1 MTKIAYLDCGSG
13 ISGDMTIAALIDVGV
28 GLDNLNKALGSL
40 GLPGLELR
48 AVEVKRRG
56 FRALRVTVEA
66 EPEHTYRDWRQ
77 IKALIGSGSL
87 TDRQTD
93 LALRIFNVL
102 AKAESRVHGIPIE
115 KVHFHEVGAIDSIA
129 DIIGAA
135 VGWDLLGVDR
145 VVVSPVPTGFG
156 KIRIA
161 HGECSI
167 PAPATAELLRGVP
180 LAESSIKHE
189 LTTPTGAAILVAVA
203 DSFGPVPAM
212 KIKRIGY
219 GAGQRDFPQRPNI
232 LRLLVGEAVEDAK
245 HDAEDVCVL
254 ETNLDDERG
263 EIVAYCISRL
273 WQSGALDVY
282 TTAIGMKKD
291 RPAVKI
297 TVVCRPGDAALV
309 EDVLFAETTTLG
321 VRRWSAARSI
331 LRREPLT
338 VETSWGPVEG
348 KIGWRR
354 DGSPRFAPEYESCR
368 RVAMENDVP
377 LRDVY
382 EAAGKAFDERRGE
395 RGEGREERG

>member
-1 MTKIAYLDCGSG
+1 MTL
-13 ISGDMTIAALIDVGV
+13 AALIDVGV

-40 GLPGLELR
+40 GLPGLGLR

-56 FRALRVTVEA
+56 FRAIRVTVEA
-66 EPEHTYRDWRQ
+66 EPEHEHRDLRQ
-77 IKALIGSGSL
+77 ITALIDSSSL
-87 TDRQTD
+87 TDRQKG
-93 LALRIFNVL
+93 LALRIFNIL
-102 AKAESRVHGIPIE
+102 AKAEARVHGIPIE
-115 KVHFHEVGAIDSIA
+115 KIHFHEVGAIDSIA
-129 DIIGAA
+129 DVIGAA

-145 VVVSPVPTGFG
+145 VVASPVPTGSG

-167 PAPATAELLRGVP
+167 PAPATAELLHGVP

-189 LTTPTGAAILVAVA
+189 LTTPTGAAILVTLA

-219 GAGQRDFPQRPNI
+219 GAGQRDIPQRPNI
-232 LRLLVGEAVEDAK
+232 LRLLVGETVEDEK

-263 EIVAYCISRL
+263 EIVAHCISRL

-297 TVVCRPGDAALV
+297 TVICRPGDAALI
-309 EDVLFAETTTLG
+309 EDVLFDETTTLG
-321 VRRWSAARSI
+321 IRRWSAARSV
-331 LRREPLT
+331 LRREPHT
-338 VETSWGPVEG
+338 VETPWGPVDG
-348 KIGWRR
+348 VIGWRR
-354 DGSPRFAPEYESCR
+354 DGAPRFAPEFESCR
-368 RVAMENDVP
+368 RVAIENNVP

-382 EAAGKAFDERRGE
+382 EAAGKAFDAGSRG
-395 RGEGREERG
+395 

>member
-13 ISGDMTIAALIDVGV
+13 ISGDMTLAALIDVGV

-77 IKALIGSGSL
+77 IKTLIGSGNL
-87 TDRQTD
+87 TDRQKD

-102 AKAESRVHGIPIE
+102 AKAEARVHGISVENI
-115 KVHFHEVGAIDSIA
+115 HFHEVGAIDSIA

-145 VVVSPVPTGFG
+145 VVVSPVPTGSG

-189 LTTPTGAAILVAVA
+189 LTTPTGAAILVTLA
-203 DSFGPVPAM
+203 DSFGPMPAM

-263 EIVAYCISRL
+263 EIIAHCISRL

-297 TVVCRPGDAALV
+297 TVVCRPNDAALF

-331 LRREPLT
+331 LRREPHT
-338 VETSWGPVEG
+338 VETPWGPVEG
-348 KIGWRR
+348 VIGWRR
-354 DGSPRFAPEYESCR
+354 DGSPRFAPEYEACR
-368 RVAMENDVP
+368 RVATANDVP

-382 EAAGKAFDERRGE
+382 EAAGKAYAEGRGE
-395 RGEGREERG
+395 RGEGREV